1 MIVDQLERIWTGLLS
16 FLAIFVTPDWKD
28 PVSWLP
34 VLLLVGVVGP
44 LLTLMALGWLR
55 YGIRRPR
62 SKTVF
67 VDPRRVAALDAEGRP
82 VYPAGEPYS
91 PREQMIY
98 EPGATRSFS
107 GEDLVVACPK
117 CGLVRGASIDACGN
131 CGLSFT
137 LKPSTRSLRPAGPP
151 PGGAAAA

>member
-1 MIVDQLERIWTGLLS
+1 MIVDQLEQLWNGVLQ
-16 FLAIFVTPDWKD
+16 FLAIFVAPDWKD

-44 LLTLMALGWLR
+44 LLTLMALGWLN

-62 SKTVF
+62 VKAAF
-67 VDPRRVAALDAEGRP
+67 VDARRAAALDMDGRP

-91 PREQMIY
+91 PREQLIY
-98 EPGATRSFS
+98 EPGATRSLS

-117 CGLVRGASIDACGN
+117 CGLVRGAAIDACGN

-137 LKPSTRSLRPAGPP
+137 LRPATRTLRRAGPP

>member
-1 MIVDQLERIWTGLLS
+1 MIVDRLGQIWNGLLG
-16 FLAIFVTPDWKD
+16 FTAIFVTPDWKD

-44 LLTLMALGWLR
+44 LLTLTVLAWLR
-55 YGIRRPR
+55 YGAVRPR
-62 SKTVF
+62 VKAVF
-67 VDPRRVAALDAEGRP
+67 ADPRRAPDLDGDGRP

-91 PREQMIY
+91 PGEQMIY
-98 EPGATRSFS
+98 EPGAIRSFS
-107 GEDLVVACPK
+107 GEDLVVGCPK
-117 CGLVRGASIDACGN
+117 CGLVRRAGMASCGN

-137 LKPSTRSLRPAGPP
+137 LKPTTRSLRRAGPP

>member
-1 MIVDQLERIWTGLLS
+1 MIVDQLERIWTGLLQ
-16 FLAIFVTPDWKD
+16 FLAIFVSPDWKD

-44 LLTLMALGWLR
+44 LLSFMVLGWLR
-55 YGIRRPR
+55 YVLRRPR
-62 SKTVF
+62 TRAAL
-67 VDPRRVAALDAEGRP
+67 VDPRRVAALDADGRP
-82 VYPAGEPYS
+82 IYPAGEPYS
-91 PREQMIY
+91 PREQLIY
-98 EPGATRSFS
+98 EPGATRSLS

-117 CGLVRGASIDACGN
+117 CGLVRGAVIDTCGN

-137 LKPSTRSLRPAGPP
+137 LRPATRTMRRAGPP